1 MSMRITNKMM
11 TSNTNININNN
22 KVSLDRLNT
31 QVSTQKKISRPSED
45 PVVAIRA
52 LRLRSSLSEI
62 SQYYEKN
69 IPDAESWLEVTE
81 SALKET
87 VGVITD
93 MYDYCVQGSN
103 DDLTA
108 TDRAKVLANLKELK
122 DQVYASGNADYA
134 GRTVFTGYRTGESLT
149 YTKDTAN
156 LFSITEGFNASD
168 IDTIKYISG
177 KVDTSQIAKTDPQQ
191 NEVNRIRL
199 AYDEMDATTAPNKI
213 EYKTA
218 LAGTTSGKTAT
229 GFTITTTTGGAS
241 TTYTVTGPDASGNYT
256 TTPTG
261 TFKKN
266 EDGTYTLTDGVT
278 TNPDGSHTLA
288 AGNVTVNL
296 TSSGAVQNSYTTNM
310 IEVVPK
316 TLAVDGDAAYVV
328 DAAYAGKAYYIAE
341 TGELI
346 LGTGAY
352 ATLSGLKDIEGA
364 DTIGFTYDKTQWM
377 KGDLRPEHYFNCV
390 DMADPT
396 NPINHVYS
404 DQIIAYDVSVNQSLR
419 VNTLASEV
427 YTHDI
432 TRDIDEM
439 INATQAVLDTE
450 DKIKKLK
457 EMQSDALYSSDADQA
472 TLTAMLEEAEKE
484 RVFLQDKMENLFRSN
499 ITNSQGYLDQ
509 TNLAKANCGARGTK
523 LELTETRMKEQ
534 MTSVNELASENE
546 NVDVATSAIELAQAE
561 LAYDAAL
568 LAAGKI
574 SQQTLLNYI

>member
-149 YTKDTAN
+149 YEKDTAQQ
-156 LFSITEGFNASD
+156 FTITEGFNASD
-168 IDTIKYISG
+168 IDTIKYVSG
-177 KVDTSQIAKTDPQQ
+177 KVDPSNIASTNLAEHD
-191 NEVNRIRL
+191 VYRIRL
-199 AYDEMDATTAPNKI
+199 AYDTNDATTPASIK
-213 EYKTA
+213 YKTPITGA
-218 LAGTTSGKTAT
+218 TAAKNGT
-229 GFTITTTTGGAS
+229 GFTIGTGG
-241 TTYTVTGPDASGNYT
+241 TTYYITYDADADKYT
-256 TTPTG
+256 SKVGGTERG
-261 TFKKN
+261 TFTKN
-266 EDGTYTLTDGVT
+266 ADGTFTLSDTTATPPVT
-278 TNPDGSHTLA
+278 A
-288 AGNVTVNL
+288 NL
-296 TSSGAVQNSYTTNM
+296 TSTGALQNAYTTQE
-310 IEVVPK
+310 IPV
-316 TLAVDGDAAYVV
+316 TAVSLSPNPDAAYTTVA
-328 DAAYAGKAYYIAE
+328 DGGANYIAE

-439 INATQAVLDTE
+439 INATQAVIDTE

>member
-156 LFSITEGFNASD
+156 LFTITEGFNASD
-168 IDTIKYISG
+168 IDTIQYVSG
-177 KVDTSQIAKTDPQQ
+177 KVNATPPLTESDPAQ
-191 NEVNRIRL
+191 NDVNRIRL
-199 AYDEMDATTAPNKI
+199 AYNTMNSITAPAVPNKI
-213 EYKTA
+213 EYKTSVA
-218 LAGTTSGKTAT
+218 AT
-229 GFTITTTTGGAS
+229 VAKSATNPVFTITAEGQTYKIIDNGDGTYTSDVAS
-241 TTYTVTGPDASGNYT
+241 TTFV
-256 TTPTG
+256 
-261 TFKKN
+261 KN
-266 EDGTYTLTDGVT
+266 EDGTYTLSDDTGALPVR
-278 TNPDGSHTLA
+278 
-288 AGNVTVNL
+288 VNL
-296 TSSGAVQNSYTTNM
+296 TSSGAVQNSYTTNT

-328 DAAYAGKAYYIAE
+328 DAADAEKAYYIAE

-439 INATQAVLDTE
+439 INATQAVIDTE

>member
-1 MSMRITNKMM
+1 MSMRVTNKMM

-22 KVSLDRLNT
+22 KTSVDRLNT

-52 LRLRSSLSEI
+52 LRLRSSLNEI
-62 SQYYEKN
+62 SQYYSKN

-81 SALKET
+81 SALKTTQGAIE
-87 VGVITD
+87 D
-93 MYDYCVQGSN
+93 MYEYCVQGSN
-103 DDLTA
+103 GDLTA

-122 DQVYASGNADYA
+122 SQVYSTGNADYA

-149 YTKDTAN
+149 YEKDTAN
-156 LFSITEGFNASD
+156 LFSVSEGFNASD
-168 IDTIKYISG
+168 IDTIKYVSG
-177 KVDTSQIAKTDPQQ
+177 QVDVSQIAKTEPEQ

-199 AYDEMDATTAPNKI
+199 AYDEMDATTTPNKI
-213 EYKTA
+213 EYKTP
-218 LAGTTSGKTAT
+218 LTGTTSAKTAN
-229 GFTITTTTGGAS
+229 GFTITTTNGG
-241 TTYTVTGPDASGNYT
+241 TTTAYTVVGPDTNGNYT
-256 TTPTG
+256 TTPSG

-266 EDGTYTLTDGVT
+266 ENGTYTLTDGVT

-296 TSSGAVQNSYTTNM
+296 TATGALKNSYTSDT
-310 IEVVPK
+310 IEVVTK
-316 TLAVDGDAAYVV
+316 TIAGDGDAAYVV
-328 DAAYAGKAYYIAE
+328 PDADKDKAYYIAE

-346 LGTGAY
+346 LGSDAY
-352 ATLSGLKDIEGA
+352 TKLSNLEDIPGA
-364 DTIGFTYDKTQWM
+364 DTIGFTYNKSNWAA
-377 KGDLRPEHYFNCV
+377 GDLRPEHYFNCV
-390 DMADPT
+390 DQGADPDVT
-396 NPINHVYS
+396 HTYS
-404 DQIIAYDVSVNQSLR
+404 EQIISYDVSVNQSLR

-432 TRDIDEM
+432 VRDIDEM
-439 INATQAVLDTE
+439 INATQAVIDTE
-450 DKIKKLK
+450 DKIKKL
-457 EMQSDALYSSDADQA
+457 
-472 TLTAMLEEAEKE
+472 TAMQADSQYTDAQKETITSMIEEAEKE
-484 RVFLQDKMENLFRSN
+484 KTFLQDKMQSLFKSN

-509 TNLAKANCGARGTK
+509 TNLAIANCGARGTR

-534 MTSVNELASENE
+534 MASVNELASENE
-546 NVDVATSAIELAQAE
+546 NIDVATAAIDLAQAE

>member
-156 LFSITEGFNASD
+156 LFTITEGFNASD
-168 IDTIKYISG
+168 IDTIQYVSG
-177 KVDTSQIAKTDPQQ
+177 KVNATPPLTESDPAQ
-191 NEVNRIRL
+191 NDVNRIRL
-199 AYDEMDATTAPNKI
+199 AYNTMNSITAPAVPNKI
-213 EYKTA
+213 EYKTSVA
-218 LAGTTSGKTAT
+218 AT
-229 GFTITTTTGGAS
+229 VAKSATNPVFTITAEGQTYQITDYGDGTYTSDVAS
-241 TTYTVTGPDASGNYT
+241 TTFV
-256 TTPTG
+256 
-261 TFKKN
+261 KN
-266 EDGTYTLTDGVT
+266 EDGTYTLSDDTGALPVR
-278 TNPDGSHTLA
+278 
-288 AGNVTVNL
+288 VNL
-296 TSSGAVQNSYTTNM
+296 TSSGAVQNSYTTNT

-328 DAAYAGKAYYIAE
+328 DAADAGKAYYIAE

-439 INATQAVLDTE
+439 INATQAVIDTE

>member
-156 LFSITEGFNASD
+156 LFTITEGFNASD
-168 IDTIKYISG
+168 IDTIQYVSG
-177 KVDTSQIAKTDPQQ
+177 KVNATPPLTESDPAQ
-191 NEVNRIRL
+191 NDVNRIRL
-199 AYDEMDATTAPNKI
+199 AYNTMNSITAPAVPNKI
-213 EYKTA
+213 EYKTSVA
-218 LAGTTSGKTAT
+218 AT
-229 GFTITTTTGGAS
+229 VAKSATNPVFTITAEGQTYQITDYGDGTYTSDVAS
-241 TTYTVTGPDASGNYT
+241 TTFV
-256 TTPTG
+256 
-261 TFKKN
+261 KN
-266 EDGTYTLTDGVT
+266 EDGTYTLSDDTRALPVR
-278 TNPDGSHTLA
+278 
-288 AGNVTVNL
+288 VNL
-296 TSSGAVQNSYTTNM
+296 TSSGAVQNSYTTNT

-328 DAAYAGKAYYIAE
+328 NAADAGKAYYIAE

-439 INATQAVLDTE
+439 INATQAVIDTE

>member
-1 MSMRITNKMM
+1 MSMRVTNKMM

-22 KVSLDRLNT
+22 KTSVDRLNT

-52 LRLRSSLSEI
+52 LRLRSSLNEI
-62 SQYYEKN
+62 SQYYSKN

-81 SALKET
+81 SALKTTQGAIE
-87 VGVITD
+87 D
-93 MYDYCVQGSN
+93 MYEYCVQGSN
-103 DDLTA
+103 GDLTA
-108 TDRAKVLANLKELK
+108 ADRAKVLANLKELK
-122 DQVYASGNADYA
+122 SQVYSTGNADYA

-149 YTKDTAN
+149 YEKDTAN

-168 IDTIKYISG
+168 IDKIKYISG
-177 KVDTSQIAKTDPQQ
+177 KVDTSQIAETNPQQ

-296 TSSGAVQNSYTTNM
+296 TATGALQNSYTTNT
-310 IEVVPK
+310 IDVVTK
-316 TLAVDGDAAYVV
+316 TIAGDGDAAYVV
-328 DAAYAGKAYYIAE
+328 AAADAGKAYYIAE

-346 LGTGAY
+346 LGADAY
-352 ATLSGLKDIEGA
+352 STLSNLSDIPGT
-364 DTIGFTYDKTQWM
+364 DTIDFTYNKTNWAA
-377 KGDLRPEHYFNCV
+377 GDLRPEHYFNCV
-390 DMADPT
+390 DQGADPDVT
-396 NPINHVYS
+396 HTYS
-404 DQIIAYDVSVNQSLR
+404 EQIIAYDVSANQSLR
-419 VNTLASEV
+419 VNTMASEI

-432 TRDIDEM
+432 VRDIDEM
-439 INATQAVLDTE
+439 INATQAVIDAE
-450 DKIKKLK
+450 DKITKLTA
-457 EMQSDALYSSDADQA
+457 MQSDSQYTEAEKK
-472 TLTAMLEEAEKE
+472 TIGTMLEEAEKE
-484 RVFLQDKMENLFRSN
+484 KTFLKDKMQSLFKSN

-509 TNLAKANCGARGTK
+509 ANLAIANCGARGTR

-534 MTSVNELASENE
+534 MASVNELASKNE
-546 NVDVATSAIELAQAE
+546 NVDVATAAIDLAQAE

>member
-156 LFSITEGFNASD
+156 LFTITEGFNASD
-168 IDTIKYISG
+168 IDTIQYVSG
-177 KVDTSQIAKTDPQQ
+177 KVNATPPLTESDPAQ
-191 NEVNRIRL
+191 NDVNRIRL
-199 AYDEMDATTAPNKI
+199 AYNTMNSITAPAVPNKI
-213 EYKTA
+213 EYKTSVA
-218 LAGTTSGKTAT
+218 AT
-229 GFTITTTTGGAS
+229 VAKSATNPVFTITAEGQTYQIKDNGDGTYTSDVAS
-241 TTYTVTGPDASGNYT
+241 TTFV
-256 TTPTG
+256 
-261 TFKKN
+261 KN
-266 EDGTYTLTDGVT
+266 EDGTYTLSDDTRALPVR
-278 TNPDGSHTLA
+278 
-288 AGNVTVNL
+288 VNL
-296 TSSGAVQNSYTTNM
+296 TSSGAVQNSYTTNT

-328 DAAYAGKAYYIAE
+328 NAADAGKAYYIAE

-439 INATQAVLDTE
+439 INATQAVIDTE

>member
-156 LFSITEGFNASD
+156 LFTITEGFNASD
-168 IDTIKYISG
+168 IDTIQYVSG
-177 KVDTSQIAKTDPQQ
+177 KVNATPPLTESDPAQ
-191 NEVNRIRL
+191 NDVNRIRL
-199 AYDEMDATTAPNKI
+199 AYNTMNSITAPAVPNKI
-213 EYKTA
+213 EYKTSVA
-218 LAGTTSGKTAT
+218 AT
-229 GFTITTTTGGAS
+229 VAKSATNPVFTITAEGQTYQIIDNGDGTYTSDVAS
-241 TTYTVTGPDASGNYT
+241 TTFV
-256 TTPTG
+256 
-261 TFKKN
+261 KN
-266 EDGTYTLTDGVT
+266 EDGTYTLSDDTGALPVR
-278 TNPDGSHTLA
+278 
-288 AGNVTVNL
+288 VNL
-296 TSSGAVQNSYTTNM
+296 TSSGAVQNSYTTNT

-328 DAAYAGKAYYIAE
+328 DAADAGKAYYIAE

>member
-156 LFSITEGFNASD
+156 LFTITEGFNASD
-168 IDTIKYISG
+168 IDTIQYVSG
-177 KVDTSQIAKTDPQQ
+177 KVNATPPLTESDPAQ
-191 NEVNRIRL
+191 NDVNRIRL
-199 AYDEMDATTAPNKI
+199 AYNTMNSITAPAVPNKI
-213 EYKTA
+213 EYKTSVA
-218 LAGTTSGKTAT
+218 AT
-229 GFTITTTTGGAS
+229 VAKSATNPVFTITAEGQTYQIKDNGDGTYTSDVAS
-241 TTYTVTGPDASGNYT
+241 TTFV
-256 TTPTG
+256 
-261 TFKKN
+261 KN
-266 EDGTYTLTDGVT
+266 EDGTYTLSDDTG
-278 TNPDGSHTLA
+278 TLP
-288 AGNVTVNL
+288 VRVNL
-296 TSSGAVQNSYTTNM
+296 TSSGAVQNSYTTNT

-328 DAAYAGKAYYIAE
+328 DATDAGKAYYIAE

>member
-1 MSMRITNKMM
+1 MSMRVTNKMM

-22 KVSLDRLNT
+22 KTSVDRLNT

-52 LRLRSSLSEI
+52 LRLRSSLNEI
-62 SQYYEKN
+62 SQYYSKN

-81 SALKET
+81 SALKTTQGAIE
-87 VGVITD
+87 D
-93 MYDYCVQGSN
+93 MYEYCVQGSN
-103 DDLTA
+103 GDLTA
-108 TDRAKVLANLKELK
+108 ADRAKVLANLKELK
-122 DQVYASGNADYA
+122 SQVYSTGNADYA

-149 YTKDTAN
+149 YEKDTAN

-177 KVDTSQIAKTDPQQ
+177 KVDTSQIAETDPQQ

-296 TSSGAVQNSYTTNM
+296 TATGALQNSYTTNT
-310 IEVVPK
+310 IDVVTK
-316 TLAVDGDAAYVV
+316 TIAGDGDAAYVV
-328 DAAYAGKAYYIAE
+328 AAADAGKAYYIAE

-346 LGTGAY
+346 LGADAY
-352 ATLSGLKDIEGA
+352 STLSNLSDIPGT
-364 DTIGFTYDKTQWM
+364 DTIDFTYNKTNWAA
-377 KGDLRPEHYFNCV
+377 GDLRPEHYFNCV
-390 DMADPT
+390 DQGADPDVT
-396 NPINHVYS
+396 HTYS
-404 DQIIAYDVSVNQSLR
+404 EQIIAYDVSANQSLR
-419 VNTLASEV
+419 VNTMASEI

-432 TRDIDEM
+432 VRDIDEM
-439 INATQAVLDTE
+439 INATQAVIDAE
-450 DKIKKLK
+450 DKITKLTA
-457 EMQSDALYSSDADQA
+457 MQSDSQYTEAEKK
-472 TLTAMLEEAEKE
+472 TIGTMLEEAEKE
-484 RVFLQDKMENLFRSN
+484 KTFLKDKMQSLFKSN

-509 TNLAKANCGARGTK
+509 ANLAIANCGARGTR

-534 MTSVNELASENE
+534 MASVNELASKNE
-546 NVDVATSAIELAQAE
+546 NVDVATAAIDLAQAE

>member
-156 LFSITEGFNASD
+156 LFTITEGFNASD
-168 IDTIKYISG
+168 IDTIQYVSG
-177 KVDTSQIAKTDPQQ
+177 KVNATPPLTESDPAQ
-191 NEVNRIRL
+191 NDVNRIRL
-199 AYDEMDATTAPNKI
+199 AYNTMNSITAPAVPNKI
-213 EYKTA
+213 EYKTSVA
-218 LAGTTSGKTAT
+218 AT
-229 GFTITTTTGGAS
+229 VAKSATNPVFTITAEGQTYQIIDNGDGTYTSDVAS
-241 TTYTVTGPDASGNYT
+241 TTFV
-256 TTPTG
+256 
-261 TFKKN
+261 KN
-266 EDGTYTLTDGVT
+266 EDGTYTLSDDTGALPVR
-278 TNPDGSHTLA
+278 
-288 AGNVTVNL
+288 VNL
-296 TSSGAVQNSYTTNM
+296 TSSGAVQNSYTTNT

-328 DAAYAGKAYYIAE
+328 DAADAYYIAE

-439 INATQAVLDTE
+439 INATQAVIDTE

>member
-156 LFSITEGFNASD
+156 LFTITEGFNASD
-168 IDTIKYISG
+168 IDTIQYVSG
-177 KVDTSQIAKTDPQQ
+177 KVNATPPLTESDPAQ
-191 NEVNRIRL
+191 NDVNRIRL
-199 AYDEMDATTAPNKI
+199 AYNTMNSITAPAVPNKI
-213 EYKTA
+213 EYKTSVA
-218 LAGTTSGKTAT
+218 AT
-229 GFTITTTTGGAS
+229 VAKSATNPVFTITAEGQTYQITDYGDGTYTSNVAS
-241 TTYTVTGPDASGNYT
+241 TTFV
-256 TTPTG
+256 
-261 TFKKN
+261 KN
-266 EDGTYTLTDGVT
+266 EDGTYTLSDDTGALPVR
-278 TNPDGSHTLA
+278 
-288 AGNVTVNL
+288 VNL
-296 TSSGAVQNSYTTNM
+296 TSSGAVQNSYTTNT

-328 DAAYAGKAYYIAE
+328 DADDAGKAYYIAE